1 MTLAMKTSFVIF
13 PSILGLVSA
22 LKCFMCVNQQS
33 VQFVQFIQA
42 WIFAFI
48 VEDSELYAI
57 GGKEK
62 GQGNYVL
69 P

>member
-1 MTLAMKTSFVIF
+1 MKTSFVIL

-22 LKCFMCVNQQS
+22 FKCFMCVNQQS
-33 VQFVQFIQA
+33 VQFVQG

-48 VEDSELYAI
+48 VEDSKLYAI

>member
-1 MTLAMKTSFVIF
+1 
-13 PSILGLVSA
+13 
-22 LKCFMCVNQQS
+22 MCVNKQS
-33 VQFVQFIQA
+33 VQFVQFVQA
-42 WIFAFI
+42 WIFAFM

>member
-1 MTLAMKTSFVIF
+1 
-13 PSILGLVSA
+13 
-22 LKCFMCVNQQS
+22 MCVNQQS
-33 VQFVQFIQA
+33 VQFVQFIQG

-48 VEDSELYAI
+48 VQHSKLYAI